1 MRLFALSVHEAE
13 PEILVRDIMSRP
25 AITAKESDN
34 AATVSKLMVRNNIG
48 CIIITDKIGKPTGI
62 ITERDI
68 VERIAAKNILPSGV
82 KVGEAMSRP
91 VITVGLGVAVTEA
104 AKLMNH
110 SKIRRLAVIDS
121 GKLVGIL
128 TMKDI
133 LEVTPALIDLI
144 SEKSRIVGGESSRS
158 RSRLA
163 GYCDECES
171 WSDHLMQK
179 EGVFI
184 CQDCAKDLGP
194 PEEP

>member
-1 MRLFALSVHEAE
+1 MSVHEAE

-25 AITAKESDN
+25 PVTARETDN
-34 AATVSKLMVRNNIG
+34 VITVSRLMVKYNIG
-48 CIIITDKIGKPTGI
+48 CVIITDKAGKPTGI

-68 VERIAAKNILPSGV
+68 VQRVAAKNILPSEV
-82 KVGEAMSRP
+82 KVVDTMSKP
-91 VITVGLGVAVTEA
+91 VVSISPGTLINEA
-104 AKLMNH
+104 AKLMNS

-144 SEKSRIVGGESSRS
+144 LEKSRIMELESPRS

-163 GYCDECES
+163 GYCDECEA

-179 EGVFI
+179 EGVFV
-184 CQDCAKDLGP
+184 CQDCAKYLGP
-194 PEEP
+194 SDEP